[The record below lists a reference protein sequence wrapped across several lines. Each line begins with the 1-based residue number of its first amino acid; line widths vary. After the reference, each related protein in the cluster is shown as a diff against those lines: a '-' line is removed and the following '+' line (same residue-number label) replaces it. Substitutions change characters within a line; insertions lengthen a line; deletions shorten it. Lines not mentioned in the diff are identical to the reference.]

1 MAHHRCTRCKQ
12 ESERRHKFAGG
23 LFCEDCLRELGRAS
37 SGRLGFW
44 EGLWGW
50 FKTLVVSP
58 FKPMPKP
65 DKKAV
70 AAKVAYNAMR
80 AKALKIPFNPV
91 TLNPQKR

>member
-1 MAHHRCTRCKQ
+1 
-12 ESERRHKFAGG
+12 
-23 LFCEDCLRELGRAS
+23 
-37 SGRLGFW
+37 
-44 EGLWGW
+44 
-50 FKTLVVSP
+50 
-58 FKPMPKP
+58 MPKP